1 MYFPQAGL
9 ELNPLIP
16 VFVGAAFSL
25 VFGQVGLTGS
35 IGTLP
40 FMVSILNFTSPSVS
54 ATNLIYNVLT
64 PLGSVYSYRA
74 EKRALWRLGLIAGAG
89 GIIGSLVGPRIRVGL
104 LADITLFKTL
114 FGVLLILL
122 GIRLTF
128 KRYSEIRV
136 GKIEKTTGTIRH
148 HEFTFSDETYS
159 FQTAPV
165 LFAGILAG
173 TISTTFGIGT
183 GFLLVPFYTTILR
196 LPIYAVAGSALL
208 STFIISSAGTIS
220 YATLNTGALSAPDIR
235 LGLLLGMGGIVGG
248 FVSAKIQ
255 RRMSSNTLH
264 RFLGA
269 ALIFWSL
276 AYLKQGF

>member
-1 MYFPQAGL
+1 
-9 ELNPLIP
+9 
-16 VFVGAAFSL
+16 
-25 VFGQVGLTGS
+25 
-35 IGTLP
+35 
-40 FMVSILNFTSPSVS
+40 
-54 ATNLIYNVLT
+54 
-64 PLGSVYSYRA
+64 
-74 EKRALWRLGLIAGAG
+74 
-89 GIIGSLVGPRIRVGL
+89 
-104 LADITLFKTL
+104 
-114 FGVLLILL
+114 
-122 GIRLTF
+122 
-128 KRYSEIRV
+128 
-136 GKIEKTTGTIRH
+136 
-148 HEFTFSDETYS
+148 
-159 FQTAPV
+159 
-165 LFAGILAG
+165 
-173 TISTTFGIGT
+173 
-183 GFLLVPFYTTILR
+183 R

>member
-9 ELNPLIP
+9 ELSPLIP
-16 VFVGAAFSL
+16 VMVGAGFSL
-25 VFGQVGLTGS
+25 IFGQVGLTGS

-64 PLGSVYSYRA
+64 PFGSVYSYRS

-89 GIIGSLVGPRIRVGL
+89 GIVGSLLGPRIRVGML
-104 LADITLFKTL
+104 SDIGDFKIL
-114 FGVLLILL
+114 FGMLLFAL
-122 GIRLTF
+122 GLRLAF
-128 KRYSEIRV
+128 KKYSEIQV
-136 GKIEKTTGTIRH
+136 GKIEKTAGTIAR
-148 HEFTFSDETYS
+148 HEFIFSGETYK
-159 FQTAPV
+159 FKTTHV
-165 LFAGILAG
+165 FFAGMLAG

-196 LPIYAVAGSALL
+196 LPIYAVAGSALI
-208 STFIISSAGTIS
+208 STLIISTAGVVS
-220 YATLNTGALSAPDIR
+220 YATLNSGASAAPDIR
-235 LGLLLGMGGIVGG
+235 LGLLLGLGGILGG
-248 FVSAKIQ
+248 LASAQIQ
-255 RRMSSNTLH
+255 RRMSSKMLH

-276 AYLKQGF
+276 AYLKQAF